1 MSLTDDLVLIARQ
14 EATLQFS
21 RFNEET
27 AWQLGTRLRQMAVS
41 RKLPLVIDVRRFGL
55 PLFYCALPGT
65 SPDNPVWAQRKANT
79 VARFH
84 RSSYYMGL
92 ELQLKGVTLADRFGL
107 TLNEFAAHGG
117 SFPIHLAGT
126 GVIGAVTVSG
136 LPQRDDHQLV
146 VEALCAETGN
156 DFSTLQLPVPEAN
169 P

>member
-1 MSLTDDLVLIARQ
+1 MSLTDDLAIIARQ
-14 EATLQFS
+14 EAALQFS
-21 RFNEET
+21 RFNEEN
-27 AWQLGTRLRQMAVS
+27 AWQLGTRLRQMAVT
-41 RKLPLVIDVRRFGL
+41 RKLTLVIDVRRFGQ

-92 ELQLKGVTLADRFGL
+92 ELLLKGVTLAERFGL

-117 SFPIHLAGT
+117 SFPISLIGT
-126 GVIGAVTVSG
+126 GVIGAATVSG
-136 LPQRDDHQLV
+136 LPQRDDHQFV

-156 DFSTLQLPVPEAN
+156 DFAQFQLPAPQAQG
-169 P
+169 